1 MKGQVSV
8 PLLTDKSETENV
20 QVKGTV
26 NDVGLDEIQGLGGFG
41 PETVHV
47 GGSGG
52 LGGVGSETMQDGVS
66 EVVEGVGPETMHVGE
81 NMHVGS
87 ETMHVG
93 ENMNLGLNDGLNEV
107 QTDVV
112 PETMQDGGSH
122 GQRDVGPDNVAVGG
136 SKGLTDAGPNTVA
149 GAGNEGVTNAGPNTP
164 GMLGLIIC
172 QTQKK
177 HMLERALGADDGFM
191 HPEVGQAEA
200 ELNDKVRMMK
210 EKKGGNIGS
219 PDRET
224 VGETSARGGRGGRS
238 GRGGRG
244 GRGRRGG
251 RVGVEHRGQNDGGNV
266 ETFAPP
272 DMENMHIMEED
283 YETEELHSDAESS
296 DRDGGPKPRYP
307 RFHKED
313 MCKQFKWKVGME
325 FASLLEFK
333 DAMLEHSLLNGKE
346 IKFVKN
352 DLVRARAV
360 CTRKCPF
367 TVLCSKVGGSET
379 FRIKTLVGRW
389 YKRTAYELT
398 YGQVIAPINGEQ
410 LWPKTG
416 GELILPPAYKPST
429 GRPKKLRRREP
440 DESQNPTRLR
450 RGGNTTRC
458 GRCQNLGHNSR
469 NCTTPH
475 VNPAPEPQNPNEDVV
490 NGAATETGTQ
500 QTPQATANED
510 GAQGAGSQVGTQQ
523 SHQATGKR
531 HKAHPSQ
538 HDKGKSKITY
548 ASQQSQ
554 TSQGIT
560 RVTRNSQKSQQT
572 QLPNDTGAGSSKAK
586 NKRKADSQPKK
597 GAHTHKRGKKK
608 SLTPG
613 PVIPE
618 FARNMS
624 IGQLLTQLTRV
635 WETHVGNVKAAAST
649 QAADPP
655 SQGPLAAPTEAEPAT
670 TREPTITREE
680 NHEETRDAV
689 GGQVTGEATN
699 EENGN
704 KD

>member
-1 MKGQVSV
+1 MLGGLTHWPVLTVLCNSSPVQPVNAVVPCATWKKLCRTRVLVVPWNDAISQLIEHIERFERGFCSPKKGTGQVSV
-8 PLLTDKSETENV
+8 PLLADRSETENV

-26 NDVGLDEIQGLGGFG
+26 NDVGLDEIQGLGVFG

-52 LGGVGSETMQDGVS
+52 LGGFRPETMQDGVS

-112 PETMQDGGSH
+112 PETMQDGGSR

-149 GAGNEGVTNAGPNTP
+149 GASNERVTNAGPNTP
-164 GMLGLIIC
+164 RDVGAHNLPNTEETYAGNDSSDDSLRGV
-172 QTQKK
+172 
-177 HMLERALGADDGFM
+177 HFEDSEEERALGADDGFM

-224 VGETSARGGRGGRS
+224 VGETS
-238 GRGGRG
+238 GRG

-296 DRDGGPKPRYP
+296 DRDGGPKPR
-307 RFHKED
+307 
-313 MCKQFKWKVGME
+313 
-325 FASLLEFK
+325 
-333 DAMLEHSLLNGKE
+333 
-346 IKFVKN
+346 
-352 DLVRARAV
+352 
-360 CTRKCPF
+360 
-367 TVLCSKVGGSET
+367 
-379 FRIKTLVGRW
+379 W

-398 YGQVIAPINGEQ
+398 CGQVIAPINGEQ

-416 GELILPPAYKPST
+416 GEPILPPAYKPSA

-469 NCTTPH
+469 SCTTPP

-500 QTPQATANED
+500 QTPQATTNED

-554 TSQGIT
+554 TSQGTT

-572 QLPNDTGAGSSKAK
+572 QLPNDTGVGSSKAK

-597 GAHTHKRGKKK
+597 GAHTHKR
-608 SLTPG
+608 
-613 PVIPE
+613 
-618 FARNMS
+618 
-624 IGQLLTQLTRV
+624 
-635 WETHVGNVKAAAST
+635 ETHVGNVKAAAST

-680 NHEETRDAV
+680 NHEETHDAV